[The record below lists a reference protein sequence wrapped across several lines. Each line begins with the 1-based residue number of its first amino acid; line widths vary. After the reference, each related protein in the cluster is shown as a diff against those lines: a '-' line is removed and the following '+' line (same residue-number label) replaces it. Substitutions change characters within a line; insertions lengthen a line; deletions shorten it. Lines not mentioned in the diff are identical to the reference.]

1 MTRDERAALMT
12 KPTDNP
18 AAYEAYLKAR
28 TLLLGSAYDRA
39 NSEAV
44 LDSLKSAVEAGPWFR
59 RRLASIIH
67 RELLALLVGL

>member
-1 MTRDERAALMT
+1 MT

-44 LDSLKSAVEAGPWFR
+44 LDSLKSAVKLDPGFADAWAQLSIANSWPATGRALIPRRAG
-59 RRLASIIH
+59 
-67 RELLALLVGL
+67 